1 MKQSN
6 RLARQR
12 ARTIQRRT
20 LTRTRRRNR
29 LVAGRCH
36 PRKCTVANNPGH
48 NPDPAP
54 GFPHPFRGQPGQGR
68 TKGDGAWQPC
78 DEWGGP
84 LL

>member
-1 MKQSN
+1 MKLSN

-36 PRKCTVANNPGH
+36 PRKRTVANNPGH
-48 NPDPAP
+48 KPDRTTGLGKVGEPVQLSIL
-54 GFPHPFRGQPGQGR
+54 PH
-68 TKGDGAWQPC
+68 
-78 DEWGGP
+78 
-84 LL
+84 L

>member
-6 RLARQR
+6 RPTRQR
-12 ARTIQRRT
+12 ARTIQRRA

-48 NPDPAP
+48 NPD
-54 GFPHPFRGQPGQGR
+54 R
-68 TKGDGAWQPC
+68 TEGV
-78 DEWGGP
+78 GGP
-84 LL
+84 DQPAEPVR